1 MGQDNKLA
9 RQPTDFRPYSLM
21 EFQSKSAI
29 LIDMNK
35 LTSSS
40 TAEHIRTLARTFHVS
55 YAEGPNDRLA
65 HHISRLAGDT
75 VELDEIEQL
84 LIGLQ
89 RAKHI
94 TRTEM
99 IQLQARYLHE
109 AKP

>member
-1 MGQDNKLA
+1 LEISVKK
-9 RQPTDFRPYSLM
+9 RY
-21 EFQSKSAI
+21 I
-29 LIDMNK
+29 VDMNK
-35 LTSSS
+35 LAPSS
-40 TAEHIRTLARTFHVS
+40 TAEHIRTLARTFRVS
-55 YAEGPNDRLA
+55 YTEGPNDRLA

-75 VELDEIEQL
+75 VEFDEIEQL

-94 TRTEM
+94 TRIEM

>member
-1 MGQDNKLA
+1 M
-9 RQPTDFRPYSLM
+9 
-21 EFQSKSAI
+21 
-29 LIDMNK
+29 
-35 LTSSS
+35 
-40 TAEHIRTLARTFHVS
+40 
-55 YAEGPNDRLA
+55 A

>member
-1 MGQDNKLA
+1 MS
-9 RQPTDFRPYSLM
+9 Y
-21 EFQSKSAI
+21 I
-29 LIDMNK
+29 LDMNK
-35 LTSSS
+35 LAPSS
-40 TAEHIRTLARTFHVS
+40 TAEHIRTLARRFDVF
-55 YAEGPNDRLA
+55 YVEGPNDRLA
-65 HHISRLAGDT
+65 HHMSRLAGDT
-75 VELDEIEQL
+75 VEFDEIEQL

>member
-1 MGQDNKLA
+1 
-9 RQPTDFRPYSLM
+9 
-21 EFQSKSAI
+21 
-29 LIDMNK
+29 
-35 LTSSS
+35 
-40 TAEHIRTLARTFHVS
+40 VS
-55 YAEGPNDRLA
+55 CTEGPNDRLA
-65 HHISRLAGDT
+65 GDM

-94 TRTEM
+94 TRIEV